1 MEIHHHA
8 IVARVNFMDEIEKL
22 YDTNNKTPISEEFL
36 KQKFRA
42 TTENA
47 GTMPCFKIDIITN
60 GSRTLTIA
68 KWGGTSYEY
77 GNQTIPKEQEWQIW
91 LDTFDLCRIKYMEQ
105 LFSLMYGLNA
115 KVDNR

>member
-1 MEIHHHA
+1 MNEA
-8 IVARVNFMDEIEKL
+8 EIEKFF
-22 YDTNNKTPISEEFL
+22 NNNTPISEDFL
-36 KQKFRA
+36 KEHFRA
-42 TTENA
+42 TDENA

-68 KWGGTSYEY
+68 KWGDTHYYYGTKK
-77 GNQTIPKEQEWQIW
+77 IPKEQEWQVW

>member
-1 MEIHHHA
+1 
-8 IVARVNFMDEIEKL
+8 MDEVETQTK
-22 YDTNNKTPISEEFL
+22 NTPISEEFL

-47 GTMPCFKIDIITN
+47 GNMPCFKIDIITN

-68 KWGGTSYEY
+68 KWGGTSYQY
-77 GNQTIPKEQEWQIW
+77 GSQTIPKEQEWQIW

>member
-1 MEIHHHA
+1 
-8 IVARVNFMDEIEKL
+8 MDEIK
-22 YDTNNKTPISEEFL
+22 TQTKNTPISEEFL

-68 KWGGTSYEY
+68 KWGGTHYYY
-77 GNQTIPKEQEWQIW
+77 GTKKNTKGTRMAGMVGHIRFVPNKIYGTIIFI
-91 LDTFDLCRIKYMEQ
+91 DVRIERK
-105 LFSLMYGLNA
+105 S
-115 KVDNR
+115 R